1 MSKEESRENGDKELM
16 ILMEEKRRQEKDKNV
31 EARKKMDYGKWFKI
45 EKRLKRGR
53 EDRKWENTEVDVL

>member
-1 MSKEESRENGDKELM
+1 MSKEESREDGDKELM

-31 EARKKMDYGKWFKI
+31 EARKKMDYGKGFKI